1 MKKMMTMILA
11 LVMILSLTACGG
23 GVDASKALNTFNDT
37 RTQLNAVSTLAN
49 DNIALMDQATV
60 DALTKIANVFEG
72 YKGELESD
80 KLTQKRADE
89 ILSELAAYPD
99 QIAELKAQVEELI
112 AAGSAEP
119 ETEAET
125 EPETAAETEP
135 ETAAAGV
142 ASLLETVELAAVP
155 EGLAGTGW
163 EFAGGYINGAQMDQ
177 DQANNALAQYG
188 GMLQIVFEDET
199 NISMVQGGGTLAG
212 IYGTADDGLY
222 LSIVFDNAGTDL
234 EYVGLFTDV
243 NGTAVLMLSDTDGLN
258 AIYFTQITEG

>member
-1 MKKMMTMILA
+1 MKKMLAMILA
-11 LVMILSLTACGG
+11 LVMTLSLTACGG

-112 AAGSAEP
+112 AAGSADP
-119 ETEAET
+119 
-125 EPETAAETEP
+125 ETEP

-188 GMLQIVFEDET
+188 GTLQIVFEDET